1 MTSEPD
7 PVVIA
12 GAGLVGLAVGRRL
25 AQAGREVV
33 VLDKETEVA
42 AHQSGHNSGVVHS
55 GIYYTPGSLKAVLC
69 RRGVTLLQEFCV
81 EHACDGSGPTSC
93 ASWSR
98 T

>member
-69 RRGVTLLQEFCV
+69 RRSSASSTRWST
-81 EHACDGSGPTSC
+81 ARSG
-93 ASWSR
+93 R
-98 T
+98 